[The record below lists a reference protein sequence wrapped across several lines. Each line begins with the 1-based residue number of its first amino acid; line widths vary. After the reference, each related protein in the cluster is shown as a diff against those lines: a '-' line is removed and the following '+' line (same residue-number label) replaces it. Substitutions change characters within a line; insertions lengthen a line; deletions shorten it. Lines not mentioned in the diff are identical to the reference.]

1 MSCNLTDA
9 IALDCIDSLG
19 GIQTVW
25 VGTNVV
31 IDSTVVGTTGT
42 TIGQITSGTGTGDF
56 YQFEVP
62 KDVASY
68 TEATT
73 VAPAAGTI
81 FYQQD
86 LAIVLHK
93 LDSAKRNQLL
103 LLSKNREI
111 KAIFEDNNSKY
122 WLIGLTRG
130 AQASAGS
137 AVTGVAPGDANQY
150 TLTISGQEPEPAVEL
165 ASSTVFTGVTIHSA

>member
-1 MSCNLTDA
+1 MACNLTDA

-19 GIQTVW
+19 GVKTIW

-31 IDSTVVGTTGT
+31 IATSVVGTTGT
-42 TIGQITSGTGTGDF
+42 TIGQITSGTGTGTF

-68 TEATT
+68 TETT
-73 VAPAAGTI
+73 NVAPANGTI

-86 LAIVLHK
+86 LALALHK

-130 AQASAGS
+130 AQVSAGS

-150 TLTISGQEPEPAVEL
+150 TLTISGQEPDPVVEL
-165 ASSTVFTGVTIHSA
+165 ASTSVFSGVTITSA